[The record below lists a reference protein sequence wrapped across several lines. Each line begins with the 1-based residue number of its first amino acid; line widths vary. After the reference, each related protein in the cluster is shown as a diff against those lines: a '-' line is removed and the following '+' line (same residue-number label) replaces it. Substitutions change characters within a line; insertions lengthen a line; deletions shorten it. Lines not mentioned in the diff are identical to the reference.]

1 MLEHLSPQ
9 RAAYMDATDDLEAR
23 LSRALAER
31 DALVARLAEA
41 LDAEAR
47 RFRSARTK
55 APWFRDTFQAKHGTA
70 ERWDICDCADCAAAS
85 PRG

>member
-1 MLEHLSPQ
+1 MN
-9 RAAYMDATDDLEAR
+9 AADDLKTR

-31 DALVARLAEA
+31 DALASRLAEA

-55 APWFRDTFQAKHGTA
+55 APWFRDTFQAKHGTT
-70 ERWDICDCADCAAAS
+70 ERWDTCDCTDCVAAKPITS
-85 PRG
+85 K